1 MTARIRTVVWGV
13 DESRIRA
20 TWRFLLAWPLLP
32 LVGLLVGLVMPVV
45 GVSGRIPGGMFQGVI
60 FLGMLVVWAR
70 VVDRRPLSDYGVT
83 ATRSW
88 LVALV
93 VGFGV
98 VISVWSGWHLLAASQ
113 GWMQIEWAMT
123 APGGLVVAKLVG
135 ALVSVAIN
143 TWVQDV
149 VFFAI
154 VLKGAAEGFRSRGV
168 APTRAVLGGWLVG
181 IAFFTAIHGQASV
194 LDTVNSLVIA
204 GVFGLLYLHTGDL
217 ALTIGVHWGSS
228 YAAGFGFV
236 TREMASQAPSVVRVS
251 DALPWA
257 KGMATPIYLYL
268 ATYVVLVG
276 WLRLR
281 RGEVSIETALAQ
293 WTERQQGLFGT
304 DSRLLHR

>member
-1 MTARIRTVVWGV
+1 MTARIWPVVWGV
-13 DESRIRA
+13 EEPRVRA
-20 TWRFLLAWPLLP
+20 VWRFLLAWPLLP
-32 LVGLLVGLVMPVV
+32 LVGLLVALVMPVV
-45 GVSGRIPGGMFQGVI
+45 GVSGRIPGGVFQGVI

-70 VVDRRPLSDYGVT
+70 FVDRRPLSDYGVA

-88 LVALV
+88 LVTLV

-113 GWMQIEWAMT
+113 GLMHIEWSMT

-143 TWVQDV
+143 TWVQDM

-154 VLKGAAEGFRSRGV
+154 VLKCAAEGFRSRGV
-168 APTRAVLGGWLVG
+168 DPTRAVLGGWLVG

-228 YAAGFGFV
+228 YAAGFVFV
-236 TREMASQAPSVVRVS
+236 TGTLASQAPSVVRVS
-251 DALPWA
+251 DAIPWA

-281 RGEVSIETALAQ
+281 RGEVSIETDLAQ

-304 DSRLLHR
+304 DAGFLNR

>member
-1 MTARIRTVVWGV
+1 MSGGMTSVTARIRPVVWGS
-13 DESRIRA
+13 DESRVRA
-20 TWRFLLAWPLLP
+20 IWRFLLAWPLLP
-32 LVGLLVGLVMPVV
+32 LVGLSVALVMPLA
-45 GVSGRIPGGMFQGVI
+45 GVSGRIPGGVFQGVI
-60 FLGMLVVWAR
+60 FLGMLGVWAR
-70 VVDRRPLSDYGVT
+70 FVDRRPLSDYGVA

-88 LVALV
+88 LVRLL

-98 VISVWSGWHLLAASQ
+98 VVSAWSGWHLLAAAQ
-113 GWMQIEWAMT
+113 GWMHIELAMS

-168 APTRAVLGGWLVG
+168 DPTRAVLGGWLVG
-181 IAFFTAIHGQASV
+181 MGFFTAIHGQATV

-228 YAAGFGFV
+228 YAAGFVFV
-236 TREMASQAPSVVRVS
+236 TGELASQAPSVVLVS
-251 DALPWA
+251 EALPWA

-268 ATYVVLVG
+268 ATYLLLVA

-281 RGEVSIETALAQ
+281 RGEVAIETELAE
-293 WTERQQGLFGT
+293 WTER
-304 DSRLLHR
+304 